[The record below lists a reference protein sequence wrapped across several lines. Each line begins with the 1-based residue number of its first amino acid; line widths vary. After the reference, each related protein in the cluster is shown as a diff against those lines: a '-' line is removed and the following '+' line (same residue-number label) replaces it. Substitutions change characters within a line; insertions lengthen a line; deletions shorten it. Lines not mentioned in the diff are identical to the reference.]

1 LLSNRI
7 LEDPKQKAMFT
18 KSQIGELFQLDEV
31 EANGYD
37 SKYNVERENSHGLP
51 KAGQI
56 SLENAQVISS
66 ERGAR
71 RSSSSNALNN
81 MMEEGEDEDDQIDN
95 SNSNAANKQDH
106 LVLKAL
112 FDGDAISSV
121 YNHDYLEPKGTIVQN
136 QYLIQNAA
144 NERVEKAMQALS
156 SSSRVYLPTA
166 AEETAANT
174 STSTRTQS
182 SNSLAY
188 HSSLN
193 NNGGPSSASIL
204 GRIRSNRQNESL
216 PPPPATTMTT
226 TSTSTSSSDGNE
238 VTSSSMGIADRIKS
252 RILQLFEK
260 KSSYSSEEVL
270 RAFSDLG
277 DQYAPIFKQTLRSV
291 AVLRNGSWILR

>member
-1 LLSNRI
+1 
-7 LEDPKQKAMFT
+7 MFT
-18 KSQIGELFQLDEV
+18 KSQIGELFQLDEA
-31 EANGYD
+31 ETNGYD

-71 RSSSSNALNN
+71 RSSSSSNPSNN
-81 MMEEGEDEDDQIDN
+81 MIEDGEVEEEDQIDN
-95 SNSNAANKQDH
+95 SNNNAANKQDH

-121 YNHDYLEPKGTIVQN
+121 YNHDYLEPSLQKGANVQN
-136 QYLIQNAA
+136 KYLIQNAA
-144 NERVEKAMQALS
+144 NERVERAMQALS

-166 AEETAANT
+166 AEETAAAAT
-174 STSTRTQS
+174 STSTQS

-204 GRIRSNRQNESL
+204 GRIRSNRQNESVLL

-226 TSTSTSSSDGNE
+226 TSSTSSSDGNE
-238 VTSSSMGIADRIKS
+238 ITSSSMGIADRIKS
-252 RILQLFEK
+252 RILQLFQK

-270 RAFSDLG
+270 RDFSDLG

>member
-1 LLSNRI
+1 
-7 LEDPKQKAMFT
+7 MFT
-18 KSQIGELFQLDEV
+18 KSQIGELFQLDEA
-31 EANGYD
+31 ETNGYD

-71 RSSSSNALNN
+71 RSSSSSNPANN
-81 MMEEGEDEDDQIDN
+81 MMEEGEEEEEEEDQIGSSDN
-95 SNSNAANKQDH
+95 NNNAANKQDH

-121 YNHDYLEPKGTIVQN
+121 YNHDYLEPSLQKGAIVQN
-136 QYLIQNAA
+136 KYLIQNAA
-144 NERVEKAMQALS
+144 NERVERAMQALS

-166 AEETAANT
+166 AEETAAAAT
-174 STSTRTQS
+174 STSTQS

-204 GRIRSNRQNESL
+204 GRIRSNRQNESVLL

-226 TSTSTSSSDGNE
+226 TTSSTSSSDGNE
-238 VTSSSMGIADRIKS
+238 ITSSSMGIADRIKS
-252 RILQLFEK
+252 RILQLFQK

-270 RAFSDLG
+270 RSFSDLG

-291 AVLRNGSWILR
+291 AVLRNGSWVLR